1 MKIPKFDDKIYKV
14 CSNCQSKKYEYTSK
28 KCLHKLCENC
38 YKTKIPLIDS
48 EYICKICLNK
58 KEENKHLRDD
68 YLNKSPLE
76 EFYDKDRIKRENLL
90 KIVNKRK
97 ENFSSIEEYNDY
109 LEFIEK
115 CLRKNNLKEIDKKY
129 NQDINEREKNEE
141 KRKEKLNEIEKKI
154 EENSPNHYNNT
165 RIIIYADGNM
175 EQEDIVKESDDP
187 IRIMEDTIHYIKDQ
201 EKERKAGGY
210 NIKNIYNFL
219 SNFSKGGLLYQK

>member
-1 MKIPKFDDKIYKV
+1 MKIPKFDDKIYKI
-14 CSNCQSKKYEYTSK
+14 CSNCQSSKKYEYTSK

-38 YKTKIPLIDS
+38 YKTKIPLMDS

-76 EFYDKDRIKRENLL
+76 EFYDKDKIKRENLL

-97 ENFSSIEEYNDY
+97 ENFSSLEEYNDY

-129 NQDINEREKNEE
+129 NQDRNEREKN
-141 KRKEKLNEIEKKI
+141 
-154 EENSPNHYNNT
+154 
-165 RIIIYADGNM
+165 
-175 EQEDIVKESDDP
+175 
-187 IRIMEDTIHYIKDQ
+187 
-201 EKERKAGGY
+201 
-210 NIKNIYNFL
+210 
-219 SNFSKGGLLYQK
+219 